1 MPHFKGKLLD
11 AGCGQMPYR
20 NYILENSDVEKYVG
34 LDIETAIEYNKEVK
48 PDYTWD
54 GKTMPFHN
62 EMFDTIL
69 ATEVLEHCP
78 NPNATLSE
86 IYRVL
91 CKDGHIFMTVP
102 FLWNL
107 HETPHDEYRYTPF
120 ALNRLLNE
128 TGFKNIEIR
137 AGGGWHASLA
147 QMMGLWVRRSGLPHR
162 KKKLLSIIFKPI
174 IKYLLKKDVP
184 PTEFREGQMITNLFI
199 FATK

>member
-1 MPHFKGKLLD
+1 
-11 AGCGQMPYR
+11 MPYR

-78 NPNATLSE
+78 NPNTTLSE